1 MLIGM
6 IVIATAA
13 FIYIGVNMILEH
25 QVSEILKG
33 V

>member
-6 IVIATAA
+6 LALAMGA